1 MIPHGRGPQPG
12 AAGGGGGG
20 QPRDTERRGISM
32 LSSISSNDWLL
43 IILSAHLSVR
53 ISEVYHVDVGFGM
66 IQQFL

>member
-1 MIPHGRGPQPG
+1 MILG
-12 AAGGGGGG
+12 
-20 QPRDTERRGISM
+20 ESGISI
-32 LSSISSNDWLL
+32 LSFISSNDWLL